1 MIRYVHVLAWLACVV
16 YSTIPAFWFMVH
28 PFAERWRGHRK
39 NPYLVLVPAWV
50 GLWILVALITLPW
63 REIALYHSLLPWI
76 PAAVLF
82 GIGIWLY
89 SQSGKHFSPEQLG
102 GIPEVRGHHE
112 QRLVTSGI
120 RARVRHPVYLA
131 HLCEMTAWSIGSGL
145 VVCWCLTALGVVTG
159 ALMIRMED
167 RELESRFGGDYREYR
182 ERVPALFPRLL

>member
-1 MIRYVHVLAWLACVV
+1 
-16 YSTIPAFWFMVH
+16 
-28 PFAERWRGHRK
+28 
-39 NPYLVLVPAWV
+39 
-50 GLWILVALITLPW
+50 LITLPW